1 MASNYGVFSNG
12 GRFDVLSEGHDLDPS
27 DITDFCDLTGKRK
40 RRNSSGTAFTS
51 VSFDKK
57 SIDAKLSLIFD
68 ELQSI
73 KLGQDGTQKM
83 VAATYEATK
92 LACTRLNQVAM
103 VTNKQSELLK
113 TMAYKQID
121 LGCV

>member
-1 MASNYGVFSNG
+1 MNWKK
-12 GRFDVLSEGHDLDPS
+12 E
-27 DITDFCDLTGKRK
+27 
-40 RRNSSGTAFTS
+40 RRNSSGTAFAS

-73 KLGQDGTQKM
+73 KLGQDGTQM
-83 VAATYEATK
+83 VAATYEAMK

-103 VTNKQSELLK
+103 AKMTFLMSCWR
-113 TMAYKQID
+113 T
-121 LGCV
+121 